1 MPTLKPGPT
10 LDTFYWG
17 REGKFQ
23 EVSEELTQNIA
34 RVLERSVSRELRSPG
49 GLLADQTVRRK
60 TKSSIQ
66 AY

>member
-23 EVSEELTQNIA
+23 SFEELTQNIA
-34 RVLERSVSRELRSPG
+34 RVLERSVSKGFRSPG
-49 GLLADQTVRRK
+49 GLLADQTVKRK